1 RRRATAAGSSR
12 GLRSWGSSVL
22 LNSHLIGEV
31 ERVCDR
37 VVILDHGRVV
47 ASGTLD
53 ELLGESEVR
62 LRLQGVGEAARTT
75 IAGYGATSVAGEW
88 VTVRGLPGD
97 RVPDLVADLVGLGV
111 RVLAVEPGR
120 QTLEE
125 RLLDVLTAEAA
136 R

>member
-1 RRRATAAGSSR
+1 
-12 GLRSWGSSVL
+12 
-22 LNSHLIGEV
+22 
-31 ERVCDR
+31 VCDR
-37 VVILDHGRVV
+37 VVILDHGQVV

-62 LRLQGVGEAARTT
+62 LRLRNVDDGARRLL
-75 IAGYGATSVAGEW
+75 AGYGTTSVAGEW
-88 VTVRGLPGD
+88 VTVRGLTGD
-97 RVPDLVADLVGLGV
+97 RVPDLVVDLVGLGV

-125 RLLDVLTAEAA
+125 RLLAVLAAEET